1 MERSDGWLLLALQA
15 GLWAAFVWGV
25 GLFTRGLRQRAA
37 APRRQP
43 LGPGR
48 SSSPSSAFT
57 GYLFAV
63 AALQSPEGWESSGRL
78 SVALWPQAA
87 SAVLWAATAGIF
99 ASALPLYGSTYERG
113 SFALQAGIF
122 AVVFV
127 LLALPLMAALRQS
140 ARAAADGGE
149 DDA

>member
-25 GLFTRGLRQRAA
+25 GLFTRDYGSVLLLLGVSHWARALFLA
-37 APRRQP
+37 VV
-43 LGPGR
+43 
-48 SSSPSSAFT
+48 AFT

-63 AALQSPEGWESSGRL
+63 AALQNPGGWEASGRL

-99 ASALPLYGSTYERG
+99 ASALPLYGGTYERG
-113 SFALQAGIF
+113 AFALQAGIF
-122 AVVFV
+122 AVVFA
-127 LLALPLMAALRQS
+127 LLALPLLTALRRG
-140 ARAAADGGE
+140 ARAAASGGE
-149 DDA
+149 DGA